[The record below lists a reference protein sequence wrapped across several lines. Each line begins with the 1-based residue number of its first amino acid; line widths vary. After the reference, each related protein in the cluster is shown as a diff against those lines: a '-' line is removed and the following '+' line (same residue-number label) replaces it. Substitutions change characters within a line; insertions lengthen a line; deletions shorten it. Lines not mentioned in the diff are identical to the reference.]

1 MSQAVSVAGVAGVTQ
16 FDVRCDDL
24 QNQERKVVGGELLTP
39 ASIHSLDHLGR
50 RWAYVRSSL
59 TV

>member
-24 QNQERKVVGGELLTP
+24 QNQERKVVGGELLTLLP
-39 ASIHSLDHLGR
+39 STASIISGAGGHMSE
-50 RWAYVRSSL
+50 AA
-59 TV
+59 